1 MKTEQQL
8 DALISQIAPALE
20 PQRDLWPELSAR
32 LEPRRQPAYRSW
44 LGVAAAAVL
53 TLWFWPQ
60 QPVQQ
65 SVIEP
70 QLSSEPA
77 TQADDSGSLLAV
89 SQQLQQQLNAE
100 QTRQLKGLQQV
111 PDGFSDWSQQ
121 LLIWEKAQAQ
131 IELAL
136 QFQPDD
142 QKLIQQLQRIQQQQ
156 LSYIAKLVQT
166 SELT

>member
-8 DALISQIAPALE
+8 DALISQLAPELA
-20 PQRDLWPELSAR
+20 PQRDLWPELSKR
-32 LEPRRQPAYRSW
+32 LAPRRQMIYRNW

-53 TLWFWPQ
+53 TLWFWPP
-60 QPVQQ
+60 QPA
-65 SVIEP
+65 IEP
-70 QLSSEPA
+70 RLSAENALS
-77 TQADDSGSLLAV
+77 TDDSGLLLAV

-111 PDGFSDWSQQ
+111 PDGFTDWSRQ
-121 LLIWEKAQAQ
+121 LLIWDKAQGQ

-142 QKLIQQLQRIQQQQ
+142 QKLIQQLQRLQQQQ
-156 LSYIAKLVQT
+156 LNYIAKLVKT

>member
-8 DALISQIAPALE
+8 DALISQLAPELE
-20 PQRDLWPELSAR
+20 PQRDLWPELSQQLA
-32 LEPRRQPAYRSW
+32 PRRQPVYRNW

-60 QPVQQ
+60 QPA
-65 SVIEP
+65 IEP
-70 QLSSEPA
+70 SLSFETAES
-77 TQADDSGSLLAV
+77 TDDNGLLLAV

-111 PDGFSDWSQQ
+111 PEGFTDWTRQ
-121 LLIWEKAQAQ
+121 LMIWDKAQGQ

-142 QKLIQQLQRIQQQQ
+142 QKLIQQLQRLQQQQ
-156 LSYIAKLVQT
+156 LSYIAKLVKT

>member
-8 DALISQIAPALE
+8 DALISKLAPELE
-20 PQRDLWPELSAR
+20 PQRDLWPELSER
-32 LEPRRQPAYRSW
+32 LVPRRQPVYRNW

-60 QPVQQ
+60 QPA
-65 SVIEP
+65 IEP
-70 QLSSEPA
+70 SLSFETAES
-77 TQADDSGSLLAV
+77 TDDNGLLLAV
-89 SQQLQQQLNAE
+89 SQQLQLQLNNE
-100 QTRQLKGLQQV
+100 QTRQLKGLRQV
-111 PDGFSDWSQQ
+111 PEGFTDWPRQ
-121 LLIWEKAQAQ
+121 LLIWDKAQEQ

-156 LSYIAKLVQT
+156 LSNIAKLVKT